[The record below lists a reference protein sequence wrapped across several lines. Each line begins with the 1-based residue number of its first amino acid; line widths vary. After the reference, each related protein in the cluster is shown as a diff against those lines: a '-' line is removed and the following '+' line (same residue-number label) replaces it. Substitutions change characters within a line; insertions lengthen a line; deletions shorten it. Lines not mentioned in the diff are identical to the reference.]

1 MFKKLR
7 TQMKVIMIIV
17 VVAFLLSTLLM
28 YEGRSRR
35 TPRVNAD
42 GTMSD
47 YEVAQVN
54 GRAVMRSELENRL
67 RQYAANSNQR
77 DITSRDM
84 PRLYQTVLDQYTL
97 FLNDNKF
104 WYSAGKTKMKAFRA
118 YFDFLD
124 ILTDVE
130 DNYASRNITMS
141 FNNNTTGIS
150 TMHNSE
156 CIMHNSIYDLQGR
169 RVVKPGK
176 GLYIKN
182 GRKEVVR

>member
-7 TQMKVIMIIV
+7 TQMKLIMIIV

-67 RQYAANSNQR
+67 RQHVYNSQQR

-84 PRLYQTVLDQYTL
+84 PGLYQTVLDQYVL
-97 FLNDNKF
+97 EAQMAREVEARGIRVSD
-104 WYSAGKTKMKAFRA
+104 AEADAAMKAQADR
-118 YFDFLD
+118 
-124 ILTDVE
+124 
-130 DNYASRNITMS
+130 
-141 FNNNTTGIS
+141 
-150 TMHNSE
+150 
-156 CIMHNSIYDLQGR
+156 
-169 RVVKPGK
+169 
-176 GLYIKN
+176 
-182 GRKEVVR
+182 